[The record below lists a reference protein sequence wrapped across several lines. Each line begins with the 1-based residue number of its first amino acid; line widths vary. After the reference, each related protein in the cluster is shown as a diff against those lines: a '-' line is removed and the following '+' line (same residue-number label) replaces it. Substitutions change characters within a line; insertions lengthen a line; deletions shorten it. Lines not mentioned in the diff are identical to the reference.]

1 MPEKSLNDTNPTPS
15 TSTPDTTPG
24 PTPASATV
32 SNMTRPEWDA
42 ELEASQGP
50 EWMRVTRRRLDEEW
64 EYMVQ
69 TFGD

>member
-1 MPEKSLNDTNPTPS
+1 MPEKSSNDTNPTLS

-50 EWMRVTRRRLDEEW
+50 EWMREHRRRLDKEW
-64 EYMVQ
+64 EYMVE